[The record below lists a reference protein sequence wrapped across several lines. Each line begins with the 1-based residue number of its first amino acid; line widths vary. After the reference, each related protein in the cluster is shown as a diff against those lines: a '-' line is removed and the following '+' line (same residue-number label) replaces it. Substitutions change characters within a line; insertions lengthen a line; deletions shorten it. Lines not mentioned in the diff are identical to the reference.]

1 MKPRNVAAPGQVT
14 DVELAR
20 PGLGLRGLGGI
31 ALVGEGAIGGGQ
43 GGGVDDGLAV
53 DDGQEAVAAAG
64 GEGEE
69 GEGGA
74 WGEGGME
81 EEEGGGGGGEG
92 RAEEGGG
99 RWCHGHGH
107 GLAGNSE
114 WIGRGFW
121 RGIDATDPTRGPLIN
136 GPGQLTQRR
145 AGPIKFLTGLTPSG
159 PGPIC
164 LTKAWS
170 NLNSKLTVTS

>member
-20 PGLGLRGLGGI
+20 PGLGLRGLAGI
-31 ALVGEGAIGGGQ
+31 ALVGEGAVGGGQ

-53 DDGQEAVAAAG
+53 DNGPRAVAGAG

-81 EEEGGGGGGEG
+81 EEEEGGGGGGEG
-92 RAEEGGG
+92 RVEEEEGGG
-99 RWCHGHGH
+99 RRCHGH
-107 GLAGNSE
+107 GLAGNSV
-114 WIGRGFW
+114 WIGRDFW
-121 RGIDATDPTRGPLIN
+121 RRIDATYRVS
-136 GPGQLTQRR
+136 PGAR
-145 AGPIKFLTGLTPSG
+145 AHL
-159 PGPIC
+159 
-164 LTKAWS
+164 
-170 NLNSKLTVTS
+170 